1 MTLFLVYIPERFL
14 EPGVSRDRVPIQSP
28 LKTTMSYINYTIYT
42 DAIGE
47 YTLRREGPDFEDF
60 PGSVP
65 PFGVEAG
72 LSPLP
77 PTSPPTAAPSKLI
90 LLIKITQC

>member
-1 MTLFLVYIPERFL
+1 VTISHTSFSIPK
-14 EPGVSRDRVPIQSP
+14 SSQN
-28 LKTTMSYINYTIYT
+28 LKMSYINYTTYF

-47 YTLRREGPDFEDF
+47 WTLRREGPDFEDF

-72 LSPLP
+72 PPP
-77 PTSPPTAAPSKLI
+77 PTEPTPPPAAAAPIKLI
-90 LLIKITQC
+90 LLIKMT